1 MNELNFIKEIDLLK
15 NVERQTSTFNVLRK
29 ENSAEHSWH
38 LAMSVYVFRHYSE
51 KELNL
56 EKCLLLA
63 LIHDVVEIDSGDTFV
78 YDNQQDKSHLE
89 EKTLLRLTG
98 ILNNKTSDEIKSLWY
113 EYESNISNEAQYVNA
128 LDRFLPIYA
137 NYLSKGFSWKKH
149 GIKRS
154 QVIDRNKNKIIL
166 GLPIL
171 WPIVEM
177 IMNEAIEEKYLV
189 NDME

>member
-1 MNELNFIKEIDLLK
+1 
-15 NVERQTSTFNVLRK
+15 
-29 ENSAEHSWH
+29 
-38 LAMSVYVFRHYSE
+38 
-51 KELNL
+51 
-56 EKCLLLA
+56 
-63 LIHDVVEIDSGDTFV
+63 
-78 YDNQQDKSHLE
+78 
-89 EKTLLRLTG
+89 LTT
-98 ILNNKTSDEIKSLWY
+98 ILNNQTSEEIKSLWY

-177 IMNEAIEEKYLV
+177 IMNEAIEEKYLI

>member
-1 MNELNFIKEIDLLK
+1 MNELKFIKEIDLLK
-15 NVERQTSTFNVLRK
+15 NVERQTSTFNALRK

-78 YDNQQDKSHLE
+78 YDSHQDKSHLE
-89 EKTLLRLTG
+89 EKTLLRLTS

-113 EYESNISNEAQYVNA
+113 EYESNNTDEAQYVNA

-137 NYLSKGFSWKKH
+137 NFLSKGFSWKKH
-149 GIKRS
+149 GIKKS
-154 QVIDRNKNKIIL
+154 QVIERNKAKIIL
-166 GLPIL
+166 GLPVL
-171 WPIVEM
+171 WTTVEK
-177 IMNEAIEEKYLV
+177 IMDEAIKENFLI

>member
-15 NVERQTSTFNVLRK
+15 SIERQTSTFNVLRK

-38 LAMSVYVFRHYSE
+38 LAMSVYVFKQYAI
-51 KELNL
+51 KELSL

-78 YDNQQDKSHLE
+78 YDNQSDKAQLE
-89 EKTLLRLTG
+89 EQTLLRLTT
-98 ILNNKTSDEIKSLWY
+98 ILNNQTSEEIKSLWY

-137 NYLSKGFSWKKH
+137 NYLGKGFSWKKH

-177 IMNEAIEEKYLV
+177 IMNEAIEEKYLI